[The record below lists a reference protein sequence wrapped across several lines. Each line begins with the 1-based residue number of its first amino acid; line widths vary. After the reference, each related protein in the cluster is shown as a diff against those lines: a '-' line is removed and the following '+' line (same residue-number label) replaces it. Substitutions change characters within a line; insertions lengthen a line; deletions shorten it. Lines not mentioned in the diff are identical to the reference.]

1 MVSVGGVINVTSL
14 HYTSRRQVRGNSESK
29 HRIKMYR
36 MVARWSCK
44 SLLNE
49 RETGA
54 KQHLP
59 TIEKSSFGAVF
70 SVITCVCQKKVL
82 PLCPNSRTMAKKYVV
97 MAEEGERELLTKA
110 REQLG
115 LDLSDAEIIFT
126 GVGAINIIRSLQSL
140 DRDAELYNIGYAG
153 SANFDLGTWVE
164 VSEVRLNHPNVT
176 YPEPR
181 LSLIDESLGAEL
193 PLVHDTLRAICYTNT
208 DFVLASDYKDC
219 VFDME
224 LAFIAALGFTRLHSL
239 KYVSDNLS
247 LHTYHELTH
256 GVE

>member
-1 MVSVGGVINVTSL
+1 M
-14 HYTSRRQVRGNSESK
+14 
-29 HRIKMYR
+29 
-36 MVARWSCK
+36 ARY
-44 SLLNE
+44 
-49 RETGA
+49 
-54 KQHLP
+54 
-59 TIEKSSFGAVF
+59 I
-70 SVITCVCQKKVL
+70 I
-82 PLCPNSRTMAKKYVV
+82 
-97 MAEEGERELLTKA
+97 MAEEGERELLDKM

-115 LDLSDAEIIFT
+115 VDLSDATLIFT

-140 DRDAELYNIGYAG
+140 DREAELYNVGYAG

-164 VSEVRLNHPNVT
+164 VTEVRLNHPNVS

-181 LSLIDESLGAEL
+181 LTMHNSQFTMHNEQGAMNNCRQA
-193 PLVHDTLRAICYTNT
+193 VCYTNC

-224 LAFIAALGFTRLHSL
+224 LAFIAALGFKNLHSF

-247 LHTYHELTH
+247 LHDYHNLTH